1 MKTLERYVFGAFL
14 SSFFLAFLVLSFV
27 LTIGL
32 MVQIVRY
39 MLQGIPVDLVGR
51 FAFVSFPE
59 TLQWT
64 ILLALLVS
72 SVLVFSR
79 LSADSEIAAMRACG
93 VNLLSVMRWPL
104 LFALFCS
111 LLGVFVNNEIVPR
124 GHQVRRDLAR
134 RISVGAGL
142 ELLEPGRVIDDFPK
156 VKIYFESKEGNW
168 LHDLIVLDF
177 SNPRLDRM
185 ITASKA
191 LVTSE
196 GRDIVLDLHGMTV
209 DPVDE
214 ANPGMARAAR
224 FQHRVKDALKDRT
237 YRRREK
243 DFRFFE
249 LLSSI
254 DEARADVKNPEAAAA
269 RKAAERRARAQEKAA
284 DKTAETKATATGS
297 VEKELKLVKKTLRQ
311 NLSNIRTEFQKRL
324 VFAFASICFV
334 LVGVPLGIRAQ
345 RRESSI
351 GIAIAL
357 VTALGYYLVV
367 ILMTSLE
374 KVYTVRP
381 DALIW
386 LPVVLCV
393 ALAGYLIPKNL

>member
-27 LTIGL
+27 LTVGL

-64 ILLALLVS
+64 IPLALLVA

-93 VNLLSVMRWPL
+93 VNLLTVMRAPL
-104 LFALFCS
+104 LFALFCTVMG
-111 LLGVFVNNEIVPR
+111 LFVNNEIVPR
-124 GHQVRRDLAR
+124 GHQIRRDLAH

-156 VKIYFESKEGNW
+156 VKIYFEEKEGNW
-168 LHDLIVLDF
+168 LRDLIVLDF
-177 SNPRLDRM
+177 SNPRVDRM

-196 GRDIVLDLHGMTV
+196 GRDVVLDLHGMTV
-209 DPVDE
+209 DPLDE
-214 ANPGMARAAR
+214 NNPGMARATR
-224 FQHRVKDALKDRT
+224 FQYRVKDALKDRT
-237 YRRREK
+237 YKRREK

-249 LLSSI
+249 ILSEI
-254 DEARADVKNPEAAAA
+254 RLAKADVKDPQA
-269 RKAAERRARAQEKAA
+269 AAERRAREGRAKGAVA
-284 DKTAETKATATGS
+284 
-297 VEKELKLVKKTLRQ
+297 KELKLVKKSLKSQ
-311 NLSNIRTEFQKRL
+311 LSNLRTEFQKRL

-374 KVYTVRP
+374 KNYAVRP
-381 DALIW
+381 DLLIW
-386 LPVVLCV
+386 LPVVLCA
-393 ALAGYLIPKNL
+393 ALASYLIPKNL

>member
-64 ILLALLVS
+64 IPLALLVS

-104 LFALFCS
+104 FFALFCS

-249 LLSSI
+249 LLAGI
-254 DEARADVKNPEAAAA
+254 REARADVKNPEAAAA
-269 RKAAERRARAQEKAA
+269 RKAAERRARAQKKDAVEKPA
-284 DKTAETKATATGS
+284 ATAPAS

-374 KVYTVRP
+374 KNYAVRP
-381 DALIW
+381 DVLIW
-386 LPVVLCV
+386 LPVALCV
-393 ALAGYLIPKNL
+393 VLAGLLIPKNL

>member
-27 LTIGL
+27 LTVGL

-64 ILLALLVS
+64 IPLALLVA

-93 VNLLSVMRWPL
+93 VNLLTIMRAPL
-104 LFALFCS
+104 LFALFCTVMG
-111 LLGVFVNNEIVPR
+111 LFVNNEIVPR
-124 GHQVRRDLAR
+124 GHQIRRDLAR

-156 VKIYFESKEGNW
+156 VKIYFEEKEGNW
-168 LHDLIVLDF
+168 LRDLIVLDF
-177 SNPRLDRM
+177 SNPRVDRM

-196 GRDIVLDLHGMTV
+196 GRDVVLDLHGMTV
-209 DPVDE
+209 DPLDE
-214 ANPGMARAAR
+214 NNPGMARATR
-224 FQHRVKDALKDRT
+224 FQYRVKDALKDRT
-237 YRRREK
+237 YKRREK

-249 LLSSI
+249 ILSEI
-254 DEARADVKNPEAAAA
+254 RLAKADVKDPQA
-269 RKAAERRARAQEKAA
+269 AAERRAREGRAKGAVA
-284 DKTAETKATATGS
+284 
-297 VEKELKLVKKTLRQ
+297 KELKLVKKSLKSQ
-311 NLSNIRTEFQKRL
+311 LSNLRTEFQKRL

-374 KVYTVRP
+374 KNYAVRP
-381 DALIW
+381 DLLIW
-386 LPVVLCV
+386 LPVVLCA
-393 ALAGYLIPKNL
+393 ALASYLIPKNL

>member
-27 LTIGL
+27 LTVGL

-64 ILLALLVS
+64 IPLALLVA

-93 VNLLSVMRWPL
+93 VNLLAVIRAPL
-104 LFALFCS
+104 LFALFCTAMG
-111 LLGVFVNNEIVPR
+111 LFVNNEIVPR

-156 VKIYFESKEGNW
+156 VKIYFEEREGNW
-168 LHDLIVLDF
+168 LRDLIVLDF
-177 SNPRLDRM
+177 SNPRVDRM

-196 GRDIVLDLHGMTV
+196 GRDVVLDLHGMTV
-209 DPVDE
+209 DPLDE
-214 ANPGMARAAR
+214 NNPGMARATR
-224 FQHRVKDALKDRT
+224 FQYRVKDALKDRT
-237 YRRREK
+237 YKRREK
-243 DFRFFE
+243 DFHFFE
-249 LLSSI
+249 LLSEI
-254 DEARADVKNPEAAAA
+254 HLAKADVKDPQA
-269 RKAAERRARAQEKAA
+269 AAERRAREGRAKGAVA
-284 DKTAETKATATGS
+284 
-297 VEKELKLVKKTLRQ
+297 KELKLVKKTLKSQ
-311 NLSNIRTEFQKRL
+311 LSNLRTEFQKRL

-374 KVYTVRP
+374 KNYAVRP
-381 DALIW
+381 DLLIW
-386 LPVVLCV
+386 LPVVLCA
-393 ALAGYLIPKNL
+393 ALASYLIPKNL

>member
-27 LTIGL
+27 LTVGL

-64 ILLALLVS
+64 IPLALLVA

-93 VNLLSVMRWPL
+93 VNLLTVMRAPL
-104 LFALFCS
+104 LFALFCTVMG
-111 LLGVFVNNEIVPR
+111 LFVNNEIVPR
-124 GHQVRRDLAR
+124 GHQIRRDLAR
-134 RISVGAGL
+134 RISMGAGL

-156 VKIYFESKEGNW
+156 VKIYFEEKEGNW
-168 LHDLIVLDF
+168 LRDLIVLDF
-177 SNPRLDRM
+177 SNPRVDRM

-196 GRDIVLDLHGMTV
+196 GRDVVLDLHGMTV
-209 DPVDE
+209 DPLDE
-214 ANPGMARAAR
+214 NNPGMARATR
-224 FQHRVKDALKDRT
+224 FQYRVKDALKDRT
-237 YRRREK
+237 YKRREK

-249 LLSSI
+249 ILSEI
-254 DEARADVKNPEAAAA
+254 RLAKADVKDPQA
-269 RKAAERRARAQEKAA
+269 AAERRAREGRAKGAVA
-284 DKTAETKATATGS
+284 
-297 VEKELKLVKKTLRQ
+297 KELKLVKKSLKSQ
-311 NLSNIRTEFQKRL
+311 LSNLRTEFQKRL

-374 KVYTVRP
+374 KNYAVRP
-381 DALIW
+381 DLLIW
-386 LPVVLCV
+386 LPVVLCA
-393 ALAGYLIPKNL
+393 ALASYLIPKNL

>member
-27 LTIGL
+27 LTVGL

-64 ILLALLVS
+64 IPLALLVA

-93 VNLLSVMRWPL
+93 VNLLTVMRAPL
-104 LFALFCS
+104 LFALFCTVMG
-111 LLGVFVNNEIVPR
+111 LFVNNEIVPR
-124 GHQVRRDLAR
+124 GHQIRRDLAR

-156 VKIYFESKEGNW
+156 VKIYFEEKEGNW
-168 LHDLIVLDF
+168 LRDLIVLDF
-177 SNPRLDRM
+177 SNPRVDRM

-196 GRDIVLDLHGMTV
+196 GRDVVLDLHGMTV
-209 DPVDE
+209 DPLDE
-214 ANPGMARAAR
+214 NNPGMARATR
-224 FQHRVKDALKDRT
+224 FQYRVKDALKDRT
-237 YRRREK
+237 YKRREK

-249 LLSSI
+249 ILSEI
-254 DEARADVKNPEAAAA
+254 RLAKADVRDPQA
-269 RKAAERRARAQEKAA
+269 AAERRAREGRAKGAVA
-284 DKTAETKATATGS
+284 
-297 VEKELKLVKKTLRQ
+297 KELKLVKKSLKSQ
-311 NLSNIRTEFQKRL
+311 LSNLRTEFQKRL

-374 KVYTVRP
+374 KNYAVRP
-381 DALIW
+381 DLLIW
-386 LPVVLCV
+386 LPVVLCA
-393 ALAGYLIPKNL
+393 ALASYLIPKNL

>member
-1 MKTLERYVFGAFL
+1 MKTIERYVFGAFL

-27 LTIGL
+27 LTVGL

-64 ILLALLVS
+64 IPLALLVA

-93 VNLLSVMRWPL
+93 VNLLTVMRAPL
-104 LFALFCS
+104 LFALFCTVMG
-111 LLGVFVNNEIVPR
+111 LFVNNEIVPR
-124 GHQVRRDLAR
+124 GHQIRRDLAR

-156 VKIYFESKEGNW
+156 VKIYFEEKEGNW
-168 LHDLIVLDF
+168 LRDLIVLDF
-177 SNPRLDRM
+177 SNPRVDRM

-196 GRDIVLDLHGMTV
+196 GRDVVLDLHGMTV
-209 DPVDE
+209 DPLDE
-214 ANPGMARAAR
+214 NNPGMARATR
-224 FQHRVKDALKDRT
+224 FQYRVKDALKDRT
-237 YRRREK
+237 YKRREK

-249 LLSSI
+249 ILSEI
-254 DEARADVKNPEAAAA
+254 RLAKADVRDPQA
-269 RKAAERRARAQEKAA
+269 AAERRAREGRAKGAVA
-284 DKTAETKATATGS
+284 
-297 VEKELKLVKKTLRQ
+297 KELKLVKKSLKSQ
-311 NLSNIRTEFQKRL
+311 LSNLRTEFQKRL

-374 KVYTVRP
+374 KNYAVRP
-381 DALIW
+381 DLLIW
-386 LPVVLCV
+386 LPVVLCA
-393 ALAGYLIPKNL
+393 ALASYLIPKNL